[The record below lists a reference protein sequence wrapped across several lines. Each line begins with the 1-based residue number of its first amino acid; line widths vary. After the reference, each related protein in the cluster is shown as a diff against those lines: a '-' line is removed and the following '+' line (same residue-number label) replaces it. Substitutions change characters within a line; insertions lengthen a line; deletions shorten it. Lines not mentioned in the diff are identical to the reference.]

1 MHCSERD
8 RNLPEAAT
16 PEEYD
21 EHLQNIIKVN
31 IGDKET
37 FAKIISRKR
46 DNAGNPVGAR
56 DSNPRLDGRIYI
68 GELPDGGLEEF
79 TANMVAENLF
89 AQCDDNDN
97 IYRIF
102 DEIIDCYKEGDSVL
116 VVVRW
121 KDGNTSPVP
130 QNRSPSQQPSMRWLH
145 RSRIGPSLPPGYA
158 QC

>member
-1 MHCSERD
+1 MQT
-8 RNLPEAAT
+8 LI
-16 PEEYD
+16 
-21 EHLQNIIKVN
+21 NITFANKIYLLS
-31 IGDKET
+31 ET

-97 IYRIF
+97 IYKIF
-102 DEIIDCYKEGDSVL
+102 DVIIDCYKDGDLVCGCQMEGWEHIISAPPCDE
-116 VVVRW
+116 
-121 KDGNTSPVP
+121 
-130 QNRSPSQQPSMRWLH
+130 
-145 RSRIGPSLPPGYA
+145 RIGAPRNGRVCSGRTGRGLARIRLLGPPSVE
-158 QC
+158 